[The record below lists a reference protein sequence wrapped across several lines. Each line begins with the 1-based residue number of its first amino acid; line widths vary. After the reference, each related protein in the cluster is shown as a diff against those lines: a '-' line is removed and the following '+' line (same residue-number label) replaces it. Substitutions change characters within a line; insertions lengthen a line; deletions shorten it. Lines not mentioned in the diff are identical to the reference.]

1 MSKVWVCERLN
12 CQKGQTTVNVSATR
26 FIVALLS
33 CLEIVGCVRPS
44 TRRAHEQHMAQ
55 AEAYKADFDRQVPR
69 GTTLLAVKEFL
80 QTQDRHILNEVPDW
94 GTGEATGEGL
104 LELFQE
110 KSIRWYCGVGSV
122 GLSIGFVQNKLTSTH
137 VSSWSSD
144 CP

>member
-1 MSKVWVCERLN
+1 MPYGKCAQMRTQFV
-12 CQKGQTTVNVSATR
+12 G
-26 FIVALLS
+26 ALLL
-33 CLEIVGCVRPS
+33 CLVIAGCVRPS
-44 TRRAHEQHMAQ
+44 TRRAHEQHMVQ
-55 AEAYKADFDRQVPR
+55 AEAYKAEFDRRVSH
-69 GTTLLAVKEFL
+69 GTSLLAVKEFL

-110 KSIRWYCGVGSV
+110 KSISWYCGQGSV
-122 GLSIGFVQNKLTSTH
+122 GLSLGFVQNKLTSTH